1 MGTMKKTI
9 ILLIVAI
16 VAVTGITAFAACG
29 YGSELTL
36 SMGDGLVPDDAVSI
50 QLKYNDTW
58 NDGDV
63 IYSAKFGH
71 ESEAVLADEYTLAFS
86 DANPSSDSYT
96 LKSIFSFTKA
106 ALEPNTVSGGRFSGD
121 ANEIKIDDLS
131 QYLPEGEGVLTVY
144 LVFYSTDTDF
154 GNITTYA
161 SHEIQFE
168 WVSDTQV
175 QLV

>member
-1 MGTMKKTI
+1 MGPKT
-9 ILLIVAI
+9 
-16 VAVTGITAFAACG
+16 C
-29 YGSELTL
+29 
-36 SMGDGLVPDDAVSI
+36 
-50 QLKYNDTW
+50 
-58 NDGDV
+58 
-63 IYSAKFGH
+63 
-71 ESEAVLADEYTLAFS
+71 
-86 DANPSSDSYT
+86 
-96 LKSIFSFTKA
+96 
-106 ALEPNTVSGGRFSGD
+106 SGGRFSGD
-121 ANEIKIDDLS
+121 ANEIRIDGLS

>member
-36 SMGDGLVPDDAVSI
+36 SLGDGLGPDDAVSI
-50 QLKYNDTW
+50 HLNSTATS

-86 DANPSSDSYT
+86 DANPSSDRYT

>member
-1 MGTMKKTI
+1 M
-9 ILLIVAI
+9 IVAI

-86 DANPSSDSYT
+86 DANPSSGSYNVLVST
-96 LKSIFSFTKA
+96 ATGTGNPSSWLSTRQVSCRREGSF
-106 ALEPNTVSGGRFSGD
+106 P
-121 ANEIKIDDLS
+121 
-131 QYLPEGEGVLTVY
+131 
-144 LVFYSTDTDF
+144 
-154 GNITTYA
+154 
-161 SHEIQFE
+161 
-168 WVSDTQV
+168 
-175 QLV
+175 